1 MKAVI
6 IVGAIISIPVIVF
19 ILSVWLSFP
28 RVSNQGIDAD
38 LAFLYRCPAAGKPP
52 SDAMIEAFLHE
63 RRFRTLNKVSLAKVQ
78 HVDYFRT
85 MDIVALDAKRRQI
98 DFGDF
103 PGDAGVYVVG
113 LYSPP
118 PTHHDSGLEQ
128 SLVDFVTTQ
137 LQCKPSQ
144 IKRRE
149 NSQDTLEIYNDLF
162 GLAEGWFKEA
172 DEMRRSPQQK

>member
-1 MKAVI
+1 MKAMT
-6 IVGAIISIPVIVF
+6 IVGALISIAVIGL
-19 ILSVWLSFP
+19 ILFVWSGFP
-28 RVSNQGIDAD
+28 RVSKQGIDAD
-38 LAFLYRCPAAGKPP
+38 LAFLYRCPGVSGPP
-52 SDAMIEAFLHE
+52 ADATIGAFLHAQG
-63 RRFRTLNKVSLAKVQ
+63 FRVLNKVSLAKAQ

-85 MDIVALDAKRRQI
+85 MDIVALDDRHRQI

-103 PGDAGVYVVG
+103 PGNPGVYTVS

-128 SLVDFVTTQ
+128 SLVDFVSTQ

-144 IKRRE
+144 IEHHE
-149 NSQDTLEIYNDLF
+149 NSQDTLEIYNNLF

-172 DEMRRSPQQK
+172 DEMQRSPQLK